1 MDYQDIY
8 LHATVP
14 EIVFLAE
21 EQNRVLA
28 MASYTSTILSGIP
41 SLIVEGVAI
50 TPYAQG
56 KGIFA
61 QLTDTARK
69 GESAVCLRTQNPR
82 MYKALQ
88 NYCIVTYPEKSE
100 VPSAIANLRS
110 ALAQHLGCTSDER
123 GIIRKYYGSLFYGEE
138 PTHPHA
144 TSFFKKELGLHIEEG
159 DALLCVGFG
168 RSQ

>member
-8 LHATVP
+8 LHTTAP

-28 MASYTSTILSGIP
+28 MASYTSTMLSGIP

-50 TPYAQG
+50 APYAQG
-56 KGIFA
+56 KGVFA
-61 QLTDTARK
+61 QLTDAARR

-88 NYCIVTYPEKSE
+88 NYCIVTYPETSE
-100 VPSAIANLRS
+100 VPPAIVNLRS
-110 ALAQHLGCTSDER
+110 ALAENLGCVSDER
-123 GIIRKYYGSLFYGEE
+123 GIIRKYYGGLFYGEE

-144 TSFFKKELGLHIEEG
+144 TFFFKKELGLYLEDG